1 MDNTYF
7 LSQSSSLT
15 LVIIISLIFAVLG
28 IYHSKKF
35 HGISNYL
42 TANRNIE
49 LFSLTTSLV
58 ASALGAWILF
68 GPVAAATWGGIG
80 AVIGYALGT
89 AFPMIFLIYFGKKIR
104 LEFPKGSSLIEF
116 MRKKFGKSLFKLI
129 LLMTIFYMFI
139 FLCAEVT
146 AVAVLINYLSGT
158 DLWITALIVLL
169 ATLTY
174 TLYGGLRASI
184 FTDNIQMIVIGF
196 LLLILILIIGS
207 STGDNFSFA
216 LIKEKNPQLLSSS
229 YIPSYTAGLTFF
241 IAVAATNL
249 FHQGNW
255 QRVYA
260 AKDYYTLKS
269 ALIISFFIIVPI
281 VFLMGFVGMVSFS
294 IDPSARADLG
304 FFTLLL
310 KEQTEMLSL
319 IIVILGLALTISTV
333 DTLVNAISS
342 LFVVDGKATFNLD
355 KKTDYLKIS
364 KYFIIFLSLIA
375 FGVASKGF
383 DILYLFLLADLFC
396 CAFVFTGSFEDG
408 TVFDTNVG
416 KDKPLVFQIGMKEVI
431 PGFEQGI
438 VGANKGSK
446 RKIKIPSMLAYG
458 EKGAGELIPPNS
470 NLIFEFKILDVLSP
484 NYEKIDSEKLEN
496 LINENA
502 VALDIRL
509 DNQWKKTGVIK
520 GSFQETAFDINGK
533 FNVYLM
539 DKVRALAGA
548 ESQGIELIFISHDG
562 KTAEILG
569 NAFAEDLGFTNVYV
583 LDGGIQSWIK
593 SNKPLVSYN

>member
-1 MDNTYF
+1 MDKLYF
-7 LSQSSSLT
+7 LNQSTSLT
-15 LVIIISLIFAVLG
+15 LVTVICIIFAVAG

-35 HGISNYL
+35 QGINNYL
-42 TANRNIE
+42 TANRNIGV
-49 LFSLTTSLV
+49 FSLTTSLV

-68 GPVAAATWGGIG
+68 GPVAAATWGGLG

-89 AFPMIFLIYFGKKIR
+89 AFPMIFLIYFGRKIR
-104 LEFPKGSSLIEF
+104 SEFPKGSSLIEF

-146 AVAVLINYLSGT
+146 AVAVLINYISGT
-158 DLWITALIVLL
+158 ELWITAFIVIL

-184 FTDNIQMIVIGF
+184 FTDNIQMIVIAV
-196 LLLILILIIGS
+196 LLVILISIISS

-216 LIKEKNPQLLSSS
+216 LINEKNPQLLSSS

-260 AKDYYTLKS
+260 AKDYQTLKTS
-269 ALIISFFIIVPI
+269 LIISFFIIVPI
-281 VFLMGFVGMVSFS
+281 VFLMGFIGMVSFS
-294 IDPSARADLG
+294 IDPSVRADLG

-342 LFVVDGKATFNLD
+342 LFVIDGKATFDLN
-355 KKTDYLKIS
+355 KKTNYLKLS

-375 FGVASKGF
+375 FGIASKGF

-396 CAFVFTGSFEDG
+396 CAFVL
-408 TVFDTNVG
+408 TVFYSFY
-416 KDKPLVFQIGMKEVI
+416 DK
-431 PGFEQGI
+431 
-438 VGANKGSK
+438 S
-446 RKIKIPSMLAYG
+446 
-458 EKGAGELIPPNS
+458 
-470 NLIFEFKILDVLSP
+470 
-484 NYEKIDSEKLEN
+484 
-496 LINENA
+496 INE
-502 VALDIRL
+502 
-509 DNQWKKTGVIK
+509 
-520 GSFQETAFDINGK
+520 
-533 FNVYLM
+533 
-539 DKVRALAGA
+539 
-548 ESQGIELIFISHDG
+548 
-562 KTAEILG
+562 KTAYISIIIGLIGGFLLFPFPDFSKSLLVGVLLPKEIFSPFVAQSLLFLSFIIATFLP
-569 NAFAEDLGFTNVYV
+569 AFIFKLKKF
-583 LDGGIQSWIK
+583 
-593 SNKPLVSYN
+593 